1 MKKKLQG
8 LISIL
13 LIVITVGVVIFH
25 TGSMHAK
32 PSSAKTASSA
42 KTSETKT
49 AKKMTKKEQ
58 ELASLPK
65 GVKPTD
71 WDLLL
76 VSGQSPLPAGYK
88 PDLTTIGHFKINKK
102 VKPHYEA
109 LAAAAKKAGYE
120 LTIVSSYRSVE
131 YQKQIYNQ
139 HIKDDMAQGKS
150 EKEAEK
156 DTADYMTKPGT
167 SEHHTGMALD
177 VLTTS
182 YVKDH
187 GNDLSAAFGDTAGGK
202 WLAQNCAQYG
212 FIIRYPKDKYDITK
226 IKYEPWHI
234 RYVGKENAEYIMS
247 HHLSLEEYDQ
257 LLKERDS
264 QK

>member
-1 MKKKLQG
+1 MKKVLQG
-8 LISIL
+8 IISVL
-13 LIVITVGVVIFH
+13 LIVTTFGVVIFH

-32 PSSAKTASSA
+32 PSSAKT
-42 KTSETKT
+42 KTSETRQV
-49 AKKMTKKEQ
+49 KKVATKKEK

-76 VSGQSPLPAGYK
+76 VSGSSPLPSNYK
-88 PDLTTIGHFKINKK
+88 PDLTDIGNFKINKK
-102 VKPHYEA
+102 VKPHYEE
-109 LAAAAKKAGYE
+109 LVKAAKRAGYD
-120 LTIVSSYRSVE
+120 LTIVSTYRSVD
-131 YQKQIYNQ
+131 YQKQIYQ
-139 HIKDDMAQGKS
+139 KHIQDDMAQGKS
-150 EKEAEK
+150 EEEAKE

-167 SEHHTGMALD
+167 SEHHTGLALD
-177 VLTTS
+177 VLTSS
-182 YVKDH
+182 YVSDH
-187 GNDLSAAFGDTAGGK
+187 GTELSEKFGETDGGK
-202 WLAQNCAQYG
+202 WLAEHCAQYG

-234 RYVGKENAEYIMS
+234 RYVGKENAEYIMK
-247 HHLSLEEYDQ
+247 HHLSLEEYDS